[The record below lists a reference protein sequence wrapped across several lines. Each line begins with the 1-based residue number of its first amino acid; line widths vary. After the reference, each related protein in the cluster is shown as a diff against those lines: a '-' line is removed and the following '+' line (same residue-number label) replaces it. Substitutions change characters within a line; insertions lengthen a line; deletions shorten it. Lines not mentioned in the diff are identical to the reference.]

1 MKEPQT
7 KLVAKMPE
15 KKAAKKAAKAT
26 LRRTLDQ
33 RRTAAKGSLK
43 AQMTGAV
50 AANKQRAKPA
60 VWPPKK
66 VSRVSLVVRAK
77 PSQGLTKPQEK

>member
-1 MKEPQT
+1 VKEPQT

-15 KKAAKKAAKAT
+15 KKAAKAT

-33 RRTAAKGSLK
+33 RRKAAKGSLK

-50 AANKQRAKPA
+50 AASKPHAKPA
-60 VWPPKK
+60 VWLPKK

-77 PSQGLTKPQEK
+77 PCQGLTKPQEK